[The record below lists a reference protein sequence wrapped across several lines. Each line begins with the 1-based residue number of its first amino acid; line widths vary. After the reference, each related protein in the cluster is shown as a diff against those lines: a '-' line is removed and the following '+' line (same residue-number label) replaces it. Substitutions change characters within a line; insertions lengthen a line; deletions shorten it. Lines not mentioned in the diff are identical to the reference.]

1 MKEEWKEILGTKGE
15 FYRGSITG
23 RVRHKSELWKEE
35 IWNDDWMDVP
45 GYEGLYRMCV
55 YMNHPIIFS
64 IKRDA
69 VLNVLRKKYVLYKN
83 GEKRQFTEKQI
94 MNL

>member
-1 MKEEWKEILGTKGE
+1 MKEEWKEIPGTKGE
-15 FYRGSITG
+15 FYRGSITD

-64 IKRDA
+64 IKRDT